1 MKKTVYLTILLLSG
15 CNDSF
20 INLPPTQAIFTYET
34 KSFNALHLYRSED
47 QEIGFKN
54 NPEKLPIVF
63 TWAKPINICFNMQN
77 VNDGLFIYYL
87 DENKKLI
94 GKDFMTANSKKE
106 YCPPAKILYAIESLK
121 PL

>member
-63 TWAKPINICFNMQN
+63 TWAKPINICFNMRN
-77 VNDGLFIYYL
+77 VNNGLFIYYL
-87 DENKKLI
+87 DKNKKLI
-94 GKDFMTANSKKE
+94 GNDFMTANSKKE